1 MIERTAYARPA
12 LPDGTGVELLGSN
25 FPDQV
30 LDPGGATQL
39 EFPMLA
45 TGAMSGI
52 LGPERIAKARVKASL
67 DMNEYCVI
75 SRSSTIQEQIFP
87 VSWPS

>member
-1 MIERTAYARPA
+1 MIERTAYARPL

-30 LDPGGATQL
+30 LDPG
-39 EFPMLA
+39 A

-52 LGPERIAKARVKASL
+52 LDPERIAKARVKASL

-87 VSWPS
+87 VAWPS